1 MYDIMEHLE
10 MFAPVQGD
18 GYVDITLPVAINT
31 IWCALEI
38 RITPSEDTYKVE
50 SLLDMFDEAND
61 DAQLYFDIFEKHD
74 KNYHYG
80 MLIKDNVFYKEYQND
95 YNLTRALDEFI
106 RFFILLDDFII
117 KNDVIGHE
125 EDFV

>member
-1 MYDIMEHLE
+1 MYDIMDHLK
-10 MFAPVQGD
+10 MLAPVQGD

-31 IWCALEI
+31 TWCALEL
-38 RITPSEDTYKVE
+38 RITPHKESYTVE
-50 SLLDMFDEAND
+50 STVDMFYDAND
-61 DAQLYFDIFEKHD
+61 DAQFYFDIFKKHD

-80 MLIKDNVFYKEYQND
+80 MLLKDGVFYKEYQHD
-95 YNLTRALDEFI
+95 YNLLRALDEFI

>member
-1 MYDIMEHLE
+1 MEHLE

-31 IWCALEI
+31 MWCALEI
-38 RITPSEDTYKVE
+38 RITPSDDTYRLE
-50 SLLDMFDEAND
+50 SILDMFEDAND
-61 DAQLYFDIFEKHD
+61 GAQFYFDIFEKHD

-80 MLIKDNVFYKEYQND
+80 ILLDDSVFYKEYEND
-95 YNLTRALDEFI
+95 YNLSRALDEFI

-117 KNDVIGHE
+117 KNNVIGHE
-125 EDFV
+125 EDFQ

>member
-10 MFAPVQGD
+10 MLKPVQGD
-18 GYVDITLPVAINT
+18 GYVDITLPVAIDT
-31 IWCALEI
+31 MWGLLEL
-38 RITPSEDTYKVE
+38 RITPSEETYKVE
-50 SLLDMFDEAND
+50 SIYDIFDEAND
-61 DAQLYFDIFEKHD
+61 DAEFYFGIFEKHD

-80 MLIKDNVFYKEYQND
+80 MQINEHIFYKEYQND
-95 YNLTRALDEFI
+95 YNLMRAIDEFI

-117 KNDVIGHE
+117 KNNVIGHE